1 MDSEKSLGSD
11 SEYVPES
18 TSRGY
23 LNHFTREKQ
32 GEADSRS
39 LKYGTVFNTW
49 LFAYSALGLVMA
61 PEESLLEYKT
71 IFVSTSRPEEM
82 ESVRAS
88 RKGCVQAMVSG
99 MAFAGHRFRG
109 FYMRPALRFDSRG
122 MCGWP
127 CVLIDKAWR

>member
-1 MDSEKSLGSD
+1 
-11 SEYVPES
+11 
-18 TSRGY
+18 
-23 LNHFTREKQ
+23 
-32 GEADSRS
+32 
-39 LKYGTVFNTW
+39 
-49 LFAYSALGLVMA
+49 MA

-99 MAFAGHRFRG
+99 MAFTSHRLRD
-109 FYMRPALRFDSRG
+109 FYMRSALQFNPRG

-127 CVLIDKAWR
+127 CVLIDEA